1 MKKIPL
7 FLFTATLLFAPLA
20 FGSVETW
27 SIAIVQLLICI
38 TALLFFTQLRIHS
51 ASFLK
56 VPGTFPLLLLLGFM
70 LLQLLPLPPLL
81 VRVIAPNI
89 FQAYSP
95 LLSLDHGNNWI
106 PLTVNQK
113 ATLLEF
119 LRISSY
125 SLFYILTVQILRDG
139 ETLRKTVNIV
149 VWLAIGIA
157 FLAII
162 QKFSSPHAIYW
173 FRQTPANSGT
183 IGPWIYHNHYA
194 GFMEMLCPLALAL
207 FLFHRPDVHYH
218 ESFRSKVVSL
228 FSMPGSNLHFF
239 LGFGVILILA
249 SVFIALSRG
258 GMISITLG
266 LLIFTLLM
274 TKKQKGTIHLL
285 PVLIFTCGI
294 LAVTWFGWD
303 PILGKF
309 NKAFTETGGIADGR
323 LLIWQDCGAIIRDFF
338 FTGSGFGTFIHA
350 YPQYST
356 MPGPA
361 IFDHAHNDYI
371 ELFTDGG
378 IIGFSLAAWF
388 VMAILRHGLK
398 QLTKRRDLY
407 TILLTVGALTAVVSI
422 LLHSVTDFNMHNGA
436 NGLYF
441 FFLCGLVVAAANT
454 RHHYRTSSTLLPPV
468 NSRWAIVSF
477 ITALPLLA
485 LTVMVQGG
493 ILLAASSYKEVAEI
507 YLNPQ
512 LSREKLIYIME
523 TTRSAVRLDP
533 LEGRY
538 SYSEGNIARFQNLG
552 PETLAGY
559 LKAAMKDPQEGVYL
573 QRVALT
579 LGPDSRDQASILMAE
594 GYKRVQNKKDIILTW
609 AEWLLL
615 NNQRAEA
622 IKVLKE
628 KTSQTP
634 SLARDMPP
642 LLISYNFSREEVSS
656 VLPKTAEAWIQF
668 GKLAEDLGNLDDTLY
683 YRSHA
688 LDFLQLQQKE
698 ESKPWYF
705 LQLYSFLQKQ
715 QEQDKAL
722 DVLRRGIEYHP
733 DHPPFHLLL
742 GDYYVKQGILYR
754 AKEEYEQA
762 LMLEPGNEKIR
773 QRLEKLSQ

>member
-1 MKKIPL
+1 MKKISF
-7 FLFTATLLFAPLA
+7 FLFITTLIFAPLA

-27 SIAIVQLLICI
+27 SIAIVQFLICI
-38 TALLFFTQLRIHS
+38 TALLYFSQLRINS
-51 ASFLK
+51 SSFLK
-56 VPGTFPLLLLLGFM
+56 VPGIFPLLLLLGFM
-70 LLQLLPLPPLL
+70 LLQLLPLPPSL
-81 VRVIAPNI
+81 VRIIAPDI
-89 FQAYSP
+89 FQAHAP
-95 LLSLDHGNNWI
+95 LLSLDQGNNWI
-106 PLTVNQK
+106 PLTVNQR

-125 SLFYILTVQILRDG
+125 SLFYILTVQMLRDG
-139 ETLRKTVNIV
+139 ETLRKTVRIV

-173 FRQTPANSGT
+173 FRPTPANSGT

-194 GFMEMLCPLALAL
+194 GFMEMLCPLTLAL
-207 FLFHRPDVHYH
+207 FLFHRPNIHYR
-218 ESFRSKVVSL
+218 ESFRAKVVSL
-228 FSMPGSNLHFF
+228 FSLPGSNLHFF
-239 LGFGVILILA
+239 LGFGVILIMA

-258 GMISITLG
+258 GMISISLG
-266 LLIFTLLM
+266 LLFFTLLM
-274 TKKQKGTIHLL
+274 TKKQKGTIRLL

-303 PILGKF
+303 PIIGKF

-323 LLIWQDCGAIIRDFF
+323 LLVWQDCGAIIRDFF
-338 FTGSGFGTFIHA
+338 FTGSGFGTFIHT

-356 MPGPA
+356 IPGSA

-371 ELFTDGG
+371 ELLTDGG

-388 VMAILRHGLK
+388 VVSILWHGLK
-398 QLTKRRDLY
+398 RLTNRRDLY
-407 TILLTVGALTAVVSI
+407 TILLTVGALTAVFSI

-454 RHHYRTSSTLLPPV
+454 RHHYRTSSTLLTPV
-468 NSRWAIVSF
+468 SSSWALVSLIGVF
-477 ITALPLLA
+477 PLLA
-485 LTVMVQGG
+485 LTMMAQGG
-493 ILLAASSYKEVAEI
+493 ILMAASSYKEVSDI

-512 LSREKLIYIME
+512 LPREKLNEIME
-523 TTRSAVRLDP
+523 TTKRAVRLDP

-559 LKAAMKDPQEGVYL
+559 LKAAMKDPLEGVYL
-573 QRVALT
+573 QRLALI
-579 LGPDSRDQASILMAE
+579 LGLDSRDQASILMAE
-594 GYKRVQNKKDIILTW
+594 GYKRAQNKKDIILTW

-622 IKVLKE
+622 VRVLKGR
-628 KTSQTP
+628 TSQTP

-642 LLISYNFSREEVSS
+642 LLISYHFSRDEVSA
-656 VLPKTAEAWIQF
+656 VLPEKVEAWIQF
-668 GKLAEDLGNLDDTLY
+668 GKLSEDLGNLEDALY

-688 LDFLQLQQKE
+688 LNFLKRKE

-705 LQLYSFLQKQ
+705 SQLYWFLQKQ

-722 DVLRRGIEYHP
+722 DVLRRGIETHP
-733 DHPPFHLLL
+733 DHAPFHLLL
-742 GDYYVKQGILYR
+742 GDYYVKQGIVYR

-773 QRLEKLSQ
+773 QRLEKLSR